1 MTRHTTPRTTPP
13 NLLLICADHFRGD
26 ATGHVGHPAAATPHL
41 DRLVATEAVGFRHA
55 YCQNGVCTP
64 SRCSFMS
71 GWYPHVRG
79 HRTMF
84 HMLRPDEPCLLR
96 SLKQAG
102 YHVVWAG
109 KNDLVP
115 GQDGFESVCDQRIRV
130 APPRRYGMKD
140 RQSEWRGRP
149 GDDRYYAMFA
159 GRLDTG
165 GDDVY
170 EDQDWHN
177 VRAVIDVLRAPPPEP
192 WCLFLAL
199 SEPDTP
205 YGVEEP
211 WFSMIDRGKLPP
223 RVPPAQPKDGKPSIL
238 MRMAERYNLGTWTE
252 ARFNE
257 LRATYLGLCSRT
269 DHHVG
274 MLLDAL
280 RKGGAWDQTAVAFFS
295 DHGDYTG
302 DFGVVDIN
310 QNTFEDCLTRVPL
323 VIKPPADVPTQ
334 PRVTDA
340 LVELIDIPA
349 TVEALAGLTPNH
361 THFGRSLLPLLA
373 GETDEHRD
381 AVFCEGGRL
390 HGERHCMELESVTS
404 HEPDSIYWPRVGLY
418 TSEGPEHGKG
428 VMCRTRDFK
437 YVQRLYEA
445 DELYDLRVDPRE
457 QHNRIDDPT
466 LSDVR
471 ERLRDRLLRFWLET
485 ADAVPHDPDRR

>member
-1 MTRHTTPRTTPP
+1 MTRP

-26 ATGHVGHPAAATPHL
+26 ATGHVGHPAAVTPNL

-55 YCQNGVCTP
+55 YCQNPVSTP

-84 HMLRPDEPCLLR
+84 HMLRRDDPCLLR
-96 SLKQAG
+96 SLKAAG
-102 YHVVWAG
+102 YHVFWAG
-109 KNDLVP
+109 KNDLIP
-115 GQDGFESVCDQRIRV
+115 AQEGFESVCDQRVRV
-130 APPRRYGMKD
+130 DPPRRYGMKD
-140 RQSEWRGRP
+140 RQAQWRGQP
-149 GDDRYYAMFA
+149 GDDRYYAMFV
-159 GRLDTG
+159 GRLDTA

-177 VRAVIDVLRAPPPEP
+177 VRATVNFLRHPPREP
-192 WCLFLAL
+192 WCVFLAL

-205 YGVEEP
+205 YSVEEP
-211 WFSMIDRGKLPP
+211 WFSMIDRGQLPP
-223 RVPPAQPKDGKPSIL
+223 RVPAPLSSDGKPAIL
-238 MRMAERYNLGTWTE
+238 MRMAERYNLGSWSE
-252 ARFNE
+252 PRFDE

-280 RKGGAWDQTAVAFFS
+280 RASSAWDRTAAFFFS

-323 VIKPPADVPTQ
+323 VVKPPASIRVR

-340 LVELIDIPA
+340 MVELIDLPA
-349 TVEALAGLTPNH
+349 TIEALANITPGH

-373 GETDEHRD
+373 GGTDEHRD

-390 HGERHCMELESVTS
+390 HGERHCMELESASS
-404 HEPDSIYWPRVGLY
+404 HQPDSLYWPRVGLY
-418 TSEGPEHGKG
+418 TSQGPEHGKA
-428 VMCRTRDFK
+428 VMCRTREFK
-437 YVQRLYEA
+437 YVHRLYEA
-445 DELYDLRVDPRE
+445 DELYDLRADPQER
-457 QHNRIDDPT
+457 HNRIDDAALAAVRDT
-466 LSDVR
+466 LR
-471 ERLRDRLLRFWLET
+471 QRLLRFWLET
-485 ADAVPHDPDRR
+485 GDVVPHDADRRG